1 MNFEL
6 SAVVIILIGVGGAV
20 AGFRLRVI
28 LLATVAALALLT
40 GLHMLGGKASAATLA
55 GCSVTDGDT
64 IRCGAE
70 RIRLLAVDAPD
81 DPGNSR
87 CRPVPKPGATCDR
100 QRAAAS
106 KAALQRIMTGPLSIE
121 RVGVDPYGRTLAMV
135 YGQGRS
141 FSCRQIEG
149 GQAVY
154 VARWDQGGRVA
165 RECPL
170 AATGA
175 AR

>member
-1 MNFEL
+1 MSFEL
-6 SAVVIILIGVGGAV
+6 SALVIVLIGVGGAA

-28 LLATVAALALLT
+28 LLVTVAVLALLT
-40 GLHMLGGKASAATLA
+40 GLHMLGGKAAAATLA

-87 CRPVPKPGATCDR
+87 CRPVPKPGAICDR
-100 QRAAAS
+100 QRANAS
-106 KAALQRIMTGPLSIE
+106 KVALQRIASGPLSIE
-121 RVGVDPYGRTLAMV
+121 RVGVDPYGRTLALV
-135 YGQGRS
+135 YVQGRS
-141 FSCRQIEG
+141 LSCRQIEG

-165 RECPL
+165 RECPR
-170 AATGA
+170 AAAGA
-175 AR
+175 VQ